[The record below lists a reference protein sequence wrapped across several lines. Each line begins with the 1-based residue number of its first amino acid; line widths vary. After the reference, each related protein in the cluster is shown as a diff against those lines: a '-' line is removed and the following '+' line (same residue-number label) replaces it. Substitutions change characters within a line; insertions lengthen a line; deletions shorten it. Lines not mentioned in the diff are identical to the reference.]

1 MLKPL
6 ALSGL
11 ILAALTALT
20 APALAQSLYD
30 INPANCGSDTSDG
43 RLRLTPD
50 SFEFYESSCRVTDHK
65 IVSQTASDLTFDC
78 AGEGESWTRKLRA
91 EVIDKGLRLTED
103 GVSVDY
109 IACN

>member
-1 MLKPL
+1 MSESSRDEVNTMIAILF
-6 ALSGL
+6 L
-11 ILAALTALT
+11 ILLAVVLL
-20 APALAQSLYD
+20 APWLGA
-30 INPANCGSDTSDG
+30 DTSDS